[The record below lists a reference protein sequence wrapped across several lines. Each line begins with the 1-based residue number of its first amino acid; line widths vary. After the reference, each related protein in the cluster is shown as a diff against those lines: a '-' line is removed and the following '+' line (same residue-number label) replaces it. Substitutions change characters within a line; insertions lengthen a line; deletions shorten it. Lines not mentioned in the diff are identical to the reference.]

1 MKITVLRSGGAFD
14 GLAEKGGILSFM
26 PQKGRAIQIV
36 GQGGSGMRTMAAF
49 VFPGFETLDYF
60 GPIEML
66 GSPSQEIEVI
76 TVAQGRE
83 PVPSV
88 HGQRI
93 VVDKTIFEKSDYDL
107 LLIPGGDAALD
118 VAGDEALMQW
128 IRDVSTQAERV
139 MAVCTGTVLLGMT
152 GLLDGRKATTN
163 KIDFTGTVH
172 LAPNVEWV
180 KEARWVEDGKFFTS
194 SGVSAGMDMA
204 LAVVADLFG
213 VAAAERS
220 ALGCEYEWHR
230 DSARD
235 PFAKSAG
242 LV

>member
-1 MKITVLRSGGAFD
+1 
-14 GLAEKGGILSFM
+14 
-26 PQKGRAIQIV
+26 
-36 GQGGSGMRTMAAF
+36 MRTLAAL
-49 VFPGFETLDYF
+49 VFPGFQTLDYF

-66 GSPSQEIEVI
+66 GGFGGEIEII
-76 TVAQGRE
+76 TVAKGRD

-93 VVDKTIFEKSDYDL
+93 VVDRTIAEKTDYDL
-107 LLIPGGDAALD
+107 LFIPGGDSALNESK
-118 VAGDEALMQW
+118 DEELMQW
-128 IRDVSTQAERV
+128 IRDASANAERV

-152 GLLDGRKATTN
+152 GVLDGCRATTN
-163 KIDFTGTVH
+163 KLDFTNTIH
-172 LAPNVEWV
+172 LAPRVNWV
-180 KEARWVEDGKFFTS
+180 KEARWVEDGKFYTS

-213 VAAAERS
+213 METAEKIAIS
-220 ALGCEYEWHR
+220 CEYEWHK
-230 DSARD
+230 DANWD

>member
-1 MKITVLRSGGAFD
+1 
-14 GLAEKGGILSFM
+14 
-26 PQKGRAIQIV
+26 
-36 GQGGSGMRTMAAF
+36 MRTLAAL

-66 GSPSQEIEVI
+66 GSPSQDIQVI
-76 TVAQGRE
+76 TVAKERD

-93 VVDKTIFEKSDYDL
+93 VVDQTISDKNDYDL
-107 LLIPGGDAALD
+107 LFIPGGDSALEAAKD
-118 VAGDEALMQW
+118 AELMQW
-128 IRDVSTQAERV
+128 IREASAHADRV
-139 MAVCTGTVLLGMT
+139 MAVCTGTVLLGMS
-152 GLLDGRKATTN
+152 GVLDGRKATTN
-163 KIDFTGTVH
+163 KLDFTQTVP
-172 LAPNVEWV
+172 LAPNVSWV

-213 VAAAERS
+213 MEAADRT
-220 ALGCEYEWHR
+220 ALGCEYEWHK
-230 DSARD
+230 DASRD

>member
-1 MKITVLRSGGAFD
+1 MKTL
-14 GLAEKGGILSFM
+14 
-26 PQKGRAIQIV
+26 
-36 GQGGSGMRTMAAF
+36 AAF

-60 GPIEML
+60 GPMEML
-66 GSPSQEIEVI
+66 GGFGKEIDIV
-76 TVAQGRE
+76 TVAQGRD

-93 VVDKTIFEKSDYDL
+93 VIDKTIGEKNDYDL
-107 LLIPGGDAALD
+107 LFIPGGDTALEAAK
-118 VAGDEALMQW
+118 DEELILW
-128 IRDVSTQAERV
+128 IQQASANAERV

-152 GLLDGRKATTN
+152 GVLDGRKATTN
-163 KIDFTGTVH
+163 KMDFTRTVP
-172 LAPNVEWV
+172 LAPNVDWV

-204 LAVVADLFG
+204 LAVMADLFG
-213 VAAAERS
+213 MDMADKI
-220 ALGCEYEWHR
+220 ALGCEYEWQK
-230 DSARD
+230 DANRD